1 MVRNFSRFSN
11 DQHGLALVIFIVVLV
26 LAALGFV
33 ANGLSSRVAK
43 LERNKTSVAALA
55 KAKEALIAYAV
66 QYSDTHPDNVP
77 GYLPCPD
84 TGSPEGS
91 GASCGSKN
99 VSLLRRLPWRE
110 LGIEA
115 LRDSSGECLWYAVS
129 GSFKRAPQTD
139 LMNWDNN
146 GLIEVL
152 ADDGTKLLAGGMP
165 ENRAVAAVI
174 APGPAI
180 GGQNRAKVPGASECG
195 GNYVAANYLETS
207 KGVNNAL
214 LSTLANAISKL
225 IAATESETF
234 NDKIIFITP
243 EEIFEPIR
251 KRKDFRARLEAL
263 TTTIGG
269 CLGGYGKFNG
279 SPVDITDNRLPWP
292 ALVNLANFNTNP
304 SYDDTA
310 AGSRKSGRL
319 PFVVNTSK
327 AATSNQ
333 MVGVNLLTNVAFDI
347 CPSWS
352 TDDDAWYKN
361 WKDHF
366 FYYVAGSFTPIAPHP
381 TILPCTSCLSVNGV
395 GSYAAVVLF
404 AGEKRGT
411 RSRNSVVEK
420 GLIGNYLEGRNSTSH
435 PNAGGNSDLEI
446 SGQANDFLLCV
457 DFDPITHA
465 SRTFPCP
472 ES

>member
-1 MVRNFSRFSN
+1 MERNFGRFSN

-66 QYSDTHPDNVP
+66 LYSDTHPDNVP

-115 LRDSSGECLWYAVS
+115 LRDSSGECLWYAVA
-129 GSFKRAPQTD
+129 GTFKNFPQTD
-139 LMNWDNN
+139 LMNWNTN
-146 GLIEVL
+146 GLIEVV
-152 ADDGTKLLAGGMP
+152 ADDGAKLLAGTKL

-180 GGQNRAKVPGASECG
+180 GTQNRAKAVSANECG
-195 GNYVAANYLETS
+195 GNYVASNYLETS

-214 LSTLANAISKL
+214 LSTVANALSKL
-225 IAATESETF
+225 IAGTESETF
-234 NDKIIFITP
+234 NDKIIYITP
-243 EEIFEPIR
+243 DEIFEPIR
-251 KRKDFRARLEAL
+251 KRKDVRARLESLAG
-263 TTTIGG
+263 TIAS
-269 CLGGYGKFNG
+269 CLGKYGEFNG
-279 SPVDITDNRLPWP
+279 SPIDITDHRLPWP
-292 ALVNLANFNTNP
+292 ALVNLTNFNTNS
-304 SYDDTA
+304 SYDDTT
-310 AGSRKSGRL
+310 AGARKSGRL

-327 AATSNQ
+327 VATSNR
-333 MVGVNLLTNVAFDI
+333 MFGVNLLSDVAFNI
-347 CPSWS
+347 CPTWS
-352 TDDDAWYKN
+352 INDAAWYKN

-366 FYYVAGSFTPIAPHP
+366 FYYLGGSFTPVAAHP
-381 TILPCTSCLSVNGV
+381 TILPCASCVSVNGAD
-395 GSYAAVVLF
+395 SYAAVILF
-404 AGEKRGT
+404 AGEMMAGQ
-411 RSRNSVVEK
+411 SRNSVAEK

-435 PNAGGNSDLEI
+435 PNASGNSNLEI
-446 SGQANDFLLCV
+446 SGITNDFLVCV
-457 DFDPITHA
+457 DFDPITNR

-472 ES
+472 VP